1 MRILKIMGWIS
12 LRVVMEMMSSSAEA
26 MMTQFMAMMAMT
38 IYMVTKELGIIL
50 QLRQIIYPMNFKGTI
65 LFLVAPVMTLLWAV
79 AIVMSC
85 MADWE
90 MTAFGV
96 IMVDHKQLAVLLVE
110 MKFGAMRGMMK
121 SMAVTIQI
129 LYMAVRMMTFCVA
142 AQA

>member
-96 IMVDHKQLAVLLVE
+96 IMVIHKQLAVLLVE
-110 MKFGAMRGMMK
+110 IKFGAMRGMMK

>member
-26 MMTQFMAMMAMT
+26 MMTQFMAVMAMT

-50 QLRQIIYPMNFKGTI
+50 QLSQIIYPMNFKGTI

>member
-1 MRILKIMGWIS
+1 
-12 LRVVMEMMSSSAEA
+12 
-26 MMTQFMAMMAMT
+26 MTQFMAMMAMT

-96 IMVDHKQLAVLLVE
+96 IMVIHKQLAVLLVE
-110 MKFGAMRGMMK
+110 IKFGAMRGMMK